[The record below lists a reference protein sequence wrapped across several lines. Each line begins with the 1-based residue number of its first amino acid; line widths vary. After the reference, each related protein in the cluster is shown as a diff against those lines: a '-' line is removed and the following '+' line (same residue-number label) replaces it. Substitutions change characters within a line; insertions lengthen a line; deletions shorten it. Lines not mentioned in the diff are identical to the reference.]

1 MLESQYAIKHGT
13 LLPLSKSQLIE
24 CNIYNQGCQGG
35 GFNKAIQYLKHAGLE
50 AEADY
55 PFRNQNGVT
64 GRCAYDA
71 RKVKVRVSDF
81 LVFNG
86 SDTFRRM
93 LYHYG
98 PLVAGMNG
106 ALLQDY
112 NGKLIRKNDVCPS
125 ENLNHAVVIV
135 GYGMRHQVPVWIVRN
150 SWGRWGPDDGYFTVE
165 RGTNACGIE
174 SYGGICTR
182 TLNGVFLLLNP

>member
-1 MLESQYAIKHGT
+1 MCI
-13 LLPLSKSQLIE
+13 
-24 CNIYNQGCQGG
+24 
-35 GFNKAIQYLKHAGLE
+35 
-50 AEADY
+50 
-55 PFRNQNGVT
+55 
-64 GRCAYDA
+64 
-71 RKVKVRVSDF
+71 

-93 LYHYG
+93 LYQYG

-112 NGKLIRKNDVCPS
+112 NGKLIRKNDFCPS

-174 SYGGICTR
+174 SYGGYAPV
-182 TLNGVFLLLNP
+182 L